1 MVDKGYRPQGKRLTG
16 FEGFEEYSPKE
27 RLKRKNRILTGLRS
41 LYGTAQEIG
50 DTGGNQ
56 LLAAAKYLGG
66 GAGDLIDKWEKT
78 VRGVAGA
85 TTDVAAKRRHIPGFG
100 YDSPLGPTD
109 FERDVAISTED
120 FLSGKLTEEEQSIQ
134 NRVDIYYPH
143 KASGPQAL
151 LSGEYGDAARKAW
164 METPGAGVDVPI
176 PGRFGQ
182 KTDRTF
188 RVGLKGAAELLLD
201 VAVPFGSAGKV
212 AKVTGLTKGK
222 SVVKNVS
229 HEVSSATDVPG
240 AAPDIATVVVPPAN
254 NIFGLT
260 DMKVG
265 LTRQEIILNAFTKN
279 IPSSIK
285 QKFTVFSTKDGL
297 GTRLGNEITRIKL
310 GAQSTGVS
318 ISAEFDA
325 SAKKLFQFDDH
336 GGIPRLQG
344 VDPGLTYN
352 NVATSPTIQD
362 VAARYPKFKEK
373 LTAQEQV
380 FFEDLRRRL
389 APVSEQLKEMGIEL
403 TPRADVIEGGF
414 YVPRGY
420 AKGMQVDGPLVP
432 TGKVRKPNPGFTKK
446 EKYDSMG
453 EGIASG
459 EDYTDLRSTLHM
471 YLSQSGSYVADKWA
485 GKVLKEATDASGN
498 PISRSQAQRL
508 QNMAITGDL
517 IASNQNIRNLTAKIR
532 SQSVRAAEAK
542 GKAKLAAEQAKKRA
556 ARAPGEIERTRKMV
570 MREIAEPA
578 MRRTE
583 KAARNIAERTGVVTV
598 KDFTRALKAVE
609 TAVENNAWI
618 ISRIKDRNKIFKAV
632 TGKLTKE
639 HQEMERLAY
648 QYNDV
653 VNSAERIKI
662 NADAIFESGEIGI
675 QAEGRL
681 AKHYENLMKEA
692 DKLNLQL
699 ERSLKKINNLDER
712 SEKILEDLDIYQD
725 LKPIARLDLKNN
737 RQSAVALKQKEM
749 LEDIADHELMMLQ
762 REEARAIR
770 IADTVEARDIKR
782 IQREV
787 KKIDSQAT
795 GLDDE
800 AAKAL
805 LELQA
810 VRQELVG
817 AKARHFNIKNK
828 YSAARE
834 LTEEAP
840 EGYQKLSSNL
850 PGMGEYEF
858 PKAIADALDV
868 QIAKDTSWLGEVG
881 AAAGWINGIHRS
893 LRATW
898 DMSAIGIHGILRSY
912 DSPGLAA
919 RSFKWQFGAWVDSGD
934 QLLGA
939 FVGDFNRKVSE
950 AGRLTSEQ
958 WTGLGLHMGGE
969 ATEFMVGAQKG
980 TGFLRKIPGIE
991 KSNRAFGFLGDR
1003 MRLEWADEWLAD
1015 EIRSGKTLD
1024 ELIESGRIRE
1034 IAEGANRATG
1044 YTSGSSGGAVGEMLL
1059 FAPKFLRARIDNI
1072 VNTAKSMQ
1080 DPLGVVEAVPLAGK
1094 TLRRGLTKAKVTR
1107 DIPME
1112 QRLARRSVLRFIAG
1126 AALLTEGINRAQ
1138 GKETDWRFFIP
1149 DSITGKPHI
1158 NPQFGAINIFG
1169 RDHFLLGTYHS
1180 LLRLMAITGLGFDTA
1195 VRGLDP
1201 VEGAEQV
1208 RDGFRGMSSGVV
1220 QMTWD
1225 FVTGSDMMGENA
1237 RADWMPGDSDALG
1250 IAGHIM
1256 ESFIP
1261 IPAEEAP
1268 DAWEKVREGDTV
1280 GAVANMGVEIIG
1292 MKSTPPS
1299 YSDIVRKI
1307 TAEKREQGIP
1317 SPSAFGDHVGWD
1329 PENLTKAE
1337 RNALKN
1343 EPELKD
1349 YSKKFEA
1356 RSKDELGQK
1365 FEDHNLEMEKL
1376 DNSFLTAI
1384 ATKKF
1389 NRMEYRYAIQ
1399 DLMGKRA
1406 DENSRFHN
1414 LNKDMLDEID
1424 REYEKDS
1431 IDYFAARYWGIE
1443 LDTEWEYNPDFKKR
1457 EMQREQVIR
1466 DAIKVF
1472 GEDKEAEI
1480 REYIIEPS
1488 RPGSPTYRAERFTDA
1503 RVRDIVAEYE
1513 EDMDTLRFYFEIGD
1527 SLAKDQGFE
1536 YEWEKRKRMGLSGWE
1551 DVRRD
1556 IEGIDPVSGVKKITS
1571 DGKLSDAFKGID
1583 PETGRPSTDPFTA
1596 VDENGVL
1603 KVPNYALYE
1612 KTKLIDKQV
1621 TLVREQIR
1629 DGTVD
1634 SLSPEDR
1641 EQFNQLFN
1649 APPDIPLWV
1658 IEAKLVKLGYP
1669 LSILDLPFHLLL
1681 QKRFARRLATGQTV
1695 EGISPSE
1702 IQSLIDEM
1710 QTNPGLR
1717 EELIKGLSMPGN

>member
-1 MVDKGYRPQGKRLTG
+1 MVQ
-16 FEGFEEYSPKE
+16 GFEEYTPE
-27 RLKRKNRILTGLRS
+27 GIGLERKNRTKKVLRKILGDN
-41 LYGTAQEIG
+41 LYDAVDPGKPFFKTPA
-50 DTGGNQ
+50 GNQ
-56 LLAAAKYLGG
+56 IFDAVKYLGG
-66 GAGDLIDKWEKT
+66 EVGDLADIWQDT
-78 VRGVAGA
+78 VRGGVGLAM
-85 TTDVAAKRRHIPGFG
+85 DVAAKRRHIPGFG
-100 YDSPLGPTD
+100 YDSPLGPTPP
-109 FERDVAISTED
+109 ERDVAIRAED
-120 FLSGKLTEEEQSIQ
+120 YRAGKLDEEEQSIQ

-143 KASGPQAL
+143 KISGLQAL
-151 LSGEYGDAARKAW
+151 RSGEYGHAARKAW
-164 METPGAGVDVPI
+164 METPGAGADVPL
-176 PGRFGQ
+176 PF
-182 KTDRTF
+182 TDKTF
-188 RVGLKGAAELLLD
+188 RVGLKGAAELLAD
-201 VAVPFGSAGKV
+201 IVVPIGTAGKV
-212 AKVTGLTKGK
+212 AKVTGRLTKGK
-222 SVVKNVS
+222 SVVKNVL

-240 AAPDIATVVVPPAN
+240 AAPDMATVVVPPTK

-260 DMKVG
+260 EIKVG

-279 IPSSIK
+279 IPDNIK
-285 QKFTVFSTKDGL
+285 QKFTVFSTRDGL
-297 GTRLGNEITRIKL
+297 GTRLGNDIARIKL

-318 ISAEFDA
+318 LSAEFNS

-344 VDPGLTYN
+344 VDPGLTYK

-389 APVSEQLKEMGIEL
+389 APISEQLKEMDIVL
-403 TPRADVIEGGF
+403 IPRADVMEGGF

-420 AKGMQVDGPLVP
+420 AKGIGVDRPLKS
-432 TGKVRKPNPGFTKK
+432 TSKVRKPNPGFTKK

-471 YLSQSGSYVADKWA
+471 YISQSGSYVADRWA
-485 GKVLKEATDASGN
+485 GKVLKEATDANGN
-498 PISRSQAQRL
+498 RISQTRALRL
-508 QNMAITGDL
+508 QDKAITGDL
-517 IASNQNIRNLTAKIR
+517 IASTQNIRNLATKIR
-532 SQSVRAAEAK
+532 KQSVKIARAE
-542 GKAKLAAEQAKKRA
+542 GKAKLATEQAEKRA

-570 MREIAEPA
+570 MKEIAEPA

-583 KAARNIAERTGVVTV
+583 KAARKRAERVGVVTA
-598 KDFTRALKAVE
+598 KDFRDAIKAVE
-609 TAVENNAWI
+609 TAVENSGWLTG
-618 ISRIKDRNKIFKAV
+618 RIKDRTKIFRAV
-632 TGKLTKE
+632 TGKLNKRQ
-639 HQEMERLAY
+639 QEMELLADT
-648 QYNDV
+648 YNDV
-653 VNSAERIKI
+653 INKAQRIMF
-662 NADAIFESGEIGI
+662 DA
-675 QAEGRL
+675 QAIREFPSIKL
-681 AKHYENLMKEA
+681 LTKHYENLMKEA
-692 DKLNLQL
+692 DKLNRQL
-699 ERSLKKINNLDER
+699 ERTLKKVN
-712 SEKILEDLDIYQD
+712 DLDKHSDEVLDKLDTYQD
-725 LKPIARLDLKNN
+725 LRPIATLDLKNA
-737 RQSAVALKQKEM
+737 RKVAVALKEKDI
-749 LEDIADHELMMLQ
+749 LESIADHELMMLLK
-762 REEARAIR
+762 EEARAVR
-770 IADTVEARDIKR
+770 IADTVEVRDIKR

-787 KKIDSQAT
+787 KKTFKDAT
-795 GLDDE
+795 GLNDE
-800 AAKAL
+800 AARAL
-805 LELQA
+805 LEIQA
-810 VRQELVG
+810 VKEELTS
-817 AKARHFNIKNK
+817 AKARHLKVK
-828 YSAARE
+828 GDYSLARE
-834 LTEEAP
+834 AAKDEP
-840 EGYQKLSSNL
+840 PGYQKLSSNL

-868 QIAKDTSWLGEVG
+868 QIAKDADWLGEVG

-898 DMSAIGIHGILRSY
+898 DMSAIGIHGLLRSF

-919 RSFKWQFGAWVDSGD
+919 RSFKWQFGAWVDNGEG
-934 QLLGA
+934 LLGA
-939 FVGDFNRKVSE
+939 FVGDFNRKVTQV
-950 AGRLTSEQ
+950 GRLTSEQ
-958 WTGLGLHMGGE
+958 WTALGLHMGGE
-969 ATEFMVGAQKG
+969 VTEYMVGAQKG
-980 TGFLRKIPGIE
+980 TAFLRKIPGIE

-1024 ELIESGRIRE
+1024 ELIKSGRLRE

-1044 YTSGSSGGAVGEMLL
+1044 YTPGSAGGSIGEMLF
-1059 FAPKFLRARIDNI
+1059 FAPKFLQARIDNI

-1094 TLRRGLTKAKVTR
+1094 TLRRGLTKAGLTR

-1112 QRLARRSVLRFIAG
+1112 QRLARRGVLRLVAG
-1126 AALLTEGINRAQ
+1126 AALLTEGINRAR
-1138 GKETDWRFFIP
+1138 GKETDWRFLIP
-1149 DSITGKPHI
+1149 DSVTGKTI
-1158 NPQFGAINIFG
+1158 VNAQFMAVNMFG
-1169 RDHFLLGTYHS
+1169 RDHFILGTYHS
-1180 LLRLMAITGLGFDTA
+1180 IFRLMGITGLGFDTA
-1195 VRGLDP
+1195 IRGLDP
-1201 VEGAEQV
+1201 VEGAERV
-1208 RDGFRGMSSGVV
+1208 RDGFRGLSSGVV

-1225 FVTGSDMMGENA
+1225 FLTGSDMMGENA

-1250 IAGHIM
+1250 IAGHVM

-1280 GAVANMGVEIIG
+1280 GAAANMTAEIIG
-1292 MKSTPPS
+1292 MKSSGES

-1329 PENLTKAE
+1329 EDDLTKAE
-1337 RNALKN
+1337 KNALKN

-1365 FEDHNLEMEKL
+1365 FEDLNLEMEKL

-1384 ATKKF
+1384 ATKGF
-1389 NRMEYRYAIQ
+1389 DRREYRYAIQ

-1431 IDYFAARYWGIE
+1431 IDHFAARYWDVE

-1457 EMQREQVIR
+1457 EMQREQVIQ

-1503 RVRDIVAEYE
+1503 RVRGIVAEYE
-1513 EDMDTLRFYFEIGD
+1513 EDMDTLRFYFEVGD

-1536 YEWEKRKRMGLSGWE
+1536 NEWEKRKRMGLSGWE
-1551 DVRRD
+1551 DAKRD
-1556 IEGIDPVSGVKKITS
+1556 IEGIDPISGAKKITS

-1612 KTKLIDKQV
+1612 KTRLIDKQV
-1621 TLVREQIR
+1621 TLVREKIR
-1629 DGTVD
+1629 DGTID

-1641 EQFNQLFN
+1641 EKFNQLFN

-1695 EGISPSE
+1695 EKISPSE

-1710 QTNPGLR
+1710 QANPGLR
-1717 EELIKGLSMPGN
+1717 EELIKGLSVPGN